1 MSQPLPKIRF
11 GIMCNGSDLAAW
23 ERQVV
28 DRLLATPGVSLEL
41 LIVEGHAGGAPAS
54 FATRAKRVNPQRI
67 LFTAYSKLLYKPA
80 ATRRV
85 GIADLVAGTP
95 ARTCVVQL
103 KGKFSQYFT
112 EADIGAVAGYQLD
125 FVLRFAYNI
134 IRGKILNTPR
144 FGVWSFHHDDEL
156 KYRGAP
162 PCFWEIYRRDPV
174 TGAILQRLTDKLDG
188 GVVLKKGY
196 FRTKFYSY
204 TGTIDMV
211 YEESAHWPAAICWQL
226 QLDPSQIDFTTATR
240 SDAPI
245 YYPPTNTQFLVF
257 AAKVLGNKL
266 RKAYETFL
274 QAEEWNMGVVARPIA
289 DFLQPDTLR
298 GVAIDTARLPN
309 ATTFYADC
317 FGRREADGTWIYFE
331 AFDYRTN
338 RGNISRLRYPWQ
350 VGAVAEVVMDFPFHL
365 SYPYLFGEYC
375 IPESAAANQIALYD
389 LAQPRQQPAVAALPG
404 LEVPGVDST
413 VIEHE
418 GRYWLF
424 YTRKDRDP
432 DLNLY
437 LAYADQLI
445 GPWQQHPQ
453 NPVKT
458 DVRSAR
464 PAGTPF
470 QQAGRWY
477 RPAQDFSRGY
487 GSGIIINEILVL
499 TPTQYTERPAAEL
512 TSLHPAYPDGMHN
525 VARIDDQHTVIDFKR
540 YRFIPAATWVRL
552 KGLLGR

>member
-1 MSQPLPKIRF
+1 
-11 GIMCNGSDLAAW
+11 MCNGHDLAAW

-41 LIVEGHAGGAPAS
+41 LIIEGQAPGQPMSVAS
-54 FATRAKRVNPQRI
+54 RAARVNPRRV

-80 ATRRV
+80 AIRRV
-85 GIADLVAGTP
+85 STADLQARTP
-95 ARTCVVQL
+95 ARTCTVQL

-112 EADIGAVAGYQLD
+112 EADIEAVASYELD

-134 IRGKILNTPR
+134 IRGKILATPR
-144 FGVWSFHHDDEL
+144 FGVWSFHHDDEMQ
-156 KYRGAP
+156 YRGAP
-162 PCFWEIYRRDPV
+162 PCFWEIYRNDPV

-211 YEESAHWPAAICWQL
+211 YDESAHWPAAICRQL
-226 QLDPSQIDFTTATR
+226 QLDPAQLDFTTATQT
-240 SDAPI
+240 SAPI
-245 YYPPTNTQFLVF
+245 YYPPTNTQFLIF
-257 AAKVLGNKL
+257 AAKVLRNKV
-266 RKAYETFL
+266 RKAYETIL
-274 QAEEWNMGVVARPIA
+274 RAEEWNIGVVARPIQ
-289 DFLQPDTLR
+289 DFLQPEQLR
-298 GVAIDTARLPN
+298 GVAVDTAPLPN
-309 ATTFYADC
+309 RTTFFADC
-317 FGRREADGTWIYFE
+317 FGRPEADGTWIYFE
-331 AFDYRTN
+331 SFDYRVN
-338 RGNISRLRYPWQ
+338 RGTIAKLRYPWQ
-350 VGAVAEVVMDFPFHL
+350 PGAVAESVMDFPYHL
-365 SYPYLFGEYC
+365 SYPYLVGNYC
-375 IPESAAANQIALYD
+375 LPESAADDKIALYD
-389 LAQPRQQPAVAALPG
+389 LSASPQQPAPAALPG
-404 LEVPGVDST
+404 LALPGVDPT

-437 LAYADQLI
+437 LAYADQLT

-470 QQAGRWY
+470 QHEGRWY

-487 GSGIIINEILVL
+487 GSGIVINEILTL
-499 TPTQYTERPAAEL
+499 TPTVYAERAAVAM
-512 TSLHPAYPDGMHN
+512 TSPHPAYADGLHT
-525 VARIDDQHTVIDFKR
+525 VSRIDDQHTVIDFKR
-540 YRFIPAATWVRL
+540 YRFIPVATWTRL
-552 KGLLGR
+552 RAFLGR